1 MTRCALARK
10 WRPRT
15 FRELLGQ
22 DSLTRALEHSLS
34 TNRLHHAYLF
44 TGTRGIGKTSVARL
58 LAKALNC
65 EKGITNEP
73 CLTCD
78 SCVSIE
84 QGTFVDLVEI
94 DGASRT
100 RVEDTREI
108 LENIA
113 YAPVAGRFRI
123 YLIDEVHMLS
133 QHSFNALLKTLEEP
147 PAHVKFFLATT
158 DPQKIPQTVLSRCLQ
173 FVLRP
178 IESDCIAGHM
188 AHVLSQEHIDF
199 EESGVSLL
207 ARAARGSMRDGLSL
221 LDQAIATGGGRV
233 LETCVREM
241 LGITR
246 ENHALSILRALAA
259 GEALTLLNEGRA
271 IATGGGH
278 FQHVL
283 EELLH
288 ALHQMAVCQALEHQ
302 DPFGETSS
310 EIRELAKIFT
320 PEDTQLCYQMAL
332 RAIEDIHLAPTL
344 AAGFDMLMLR
354 MLLFKPAP
362 VVNRPLTGA
371 LAPELAPD
379 IPESA
384 EPTSAEPPE
393 VMVNIPTAAPVNTL
407 AVACPD
413 ETEWQTLLSALKLSG
428 LALTAAENAA
438 FGGKSGNTVRLLAAR
453 GHHSLFTP
461 AVRKRIADAMSLYFG
476 ETLSLLVEI
485 GETADASPAKIR
497 EKRQEHRTESAAVAL
512 ENDPLF
518 QKIRTEFS
526 AEVVKNSVTA
536 CEDPL

>member
-34 TNRLHHAYLF
+34 ANRLHHAYLF
-44 TGTRGIGKTSVARL
+44 TGTRGVGKTSVARL

-65 EKGITNEP
+65 EKGITSEP

-78 SCVSIE
+78 SCLSIE

-178 IESDCIAGHM
+178 IDADCIAGHM
-188 AHVLSQEHIDF
+188 RHVLTEECIDF
-199 EESGVSLL
+199 EEAGVTLL

-233 LETCVREM
+233 METCIREM

-246 ENHALSILRALAA
+246 ENHAISILRALAA
-259 GEALTLLNEGRA
+259 GDALALLQEGRA

-288 ALHQMAVCQALEHQ
+288 ALHQMAVCQALDNQ
-302 DPFGETSS
+302 DPFGETAS
-310 EIRELAKIFT
+310 EILELAKRFT

-332 RAIEDIHLAPTL
+332 RAVEDIHLAPTL
-344 AAGFDMLMLR
+344 AAGFDMLVLR

-362 VVNRPLTGA
+362 VVNLPVTGA
-371 LAPELAPD
+371 MASEPAPKVHETVEPAAAVVDAPK
-379 IPESA
+379 
-384 EPTSAEPPE
+384 
-393 VMVNIPTAAPVNTL
+393 AAPVATPTL
-407 AVACPD
+407 TAPAVASAD

-438 FGGKSGNTVRLLAAR
+438 FGGKSGSSVRLLVAN

-485 GETADASPAKIR
+485 GETADASPAKLR
-497 EKRQEHRTESAAVAL
+497 EKRQEHRAESAVVAL

-526 AEVVKNSVTA
+526 AEVVKNSITA
-536 CEDPL
+536 CEDHL